1 VNVAT
6 EPQLQA
12 AVAGLASNTT
22 ILIAPGT
29 YRLTSTLYVNGTFA
43 SVALRGSSGNADGV
57 VLVGPGIDYFSP
69 DRRCRPGVHGVHPRR
84 RQTVGVIYQDRN
96 RRNRR
101 TAELRMK

>member
-6 EPQLQA
+6 EPQA

-43 SVALRGSSGNADGV
+43 SVALRGSSGNADDV